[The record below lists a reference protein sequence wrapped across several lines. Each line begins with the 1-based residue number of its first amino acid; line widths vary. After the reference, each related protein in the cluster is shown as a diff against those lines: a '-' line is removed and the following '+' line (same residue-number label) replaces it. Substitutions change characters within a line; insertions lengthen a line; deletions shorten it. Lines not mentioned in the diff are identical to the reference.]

1 MGDFLSNIVEL
12 KDFVKRG
19 QEKCGEIRGGGCM
32 YFEFWGIWQKLINF
46 GMGLC
51 FNIAPRQ
58 ERYLIYKKEGRLYD
72 VSIHAPKRE
81 RHVWLFRLQDPLRF
95 NPRSQAGATR

>member
-1 MGDFLSNIVEL
+1 MEL
-12 KDFVKRG
+12 KEFVKRG

-32 YFEFWGIWQKLINF
+32 YFEFWEIWQKLINF

-58 ERYLIYKKEGRLYD
+58 ERYMI
-72 VSIHAPKRE
+72 
-81 RHVWLFRLQDPLRF
+81 
-95 NPRSQAGATR
+95 

>member
-1 MGDFLSNIVEL
+1 MSRG
-12 KDFVKRG
+12 G

-32 YFEFWGIWQKLINF
+32 HFEFWEIWQKLINF

-58 ERYLIYKKEGRLYD
+58 ERYMIYKKEGRLHD
-72 VSIHAPKRE
+72 VSHPCSPGGTTP
-81 RHVWLFRLQDPLRF
+81 D
-95 NPRSQAGATR
+95 

>member
-58 ERYLIYKKEGRLYD
+58 ERYKSLSCLSGSWHWFQSTLPSGD
-72 VSIHAPKRE
+72 DS
-81 RHVWLFRLQDPLRF
+81 
-95 NPRSQAGATR
+95 